1 MADRH
6 DCLFHL
12 CILVSMATAEP
23 ESGPSGQMW
32 ASSADC
38 ARLQSGQEGN
48 IVTTLGM
55 EIASKAFKAQ
65 VQGKGFE
72 TQLSKN
78 QQESPDDN

>member
-1 MADRH
+1 
-6 DCLFHL
+6 
-12 CILVSMATAEP
+12 MATAEP